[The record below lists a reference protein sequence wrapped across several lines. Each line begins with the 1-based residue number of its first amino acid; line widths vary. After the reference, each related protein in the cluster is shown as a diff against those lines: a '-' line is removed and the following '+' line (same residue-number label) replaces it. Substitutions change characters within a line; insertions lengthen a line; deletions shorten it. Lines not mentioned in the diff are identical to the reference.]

1 MLSPATSQL
10 VTGGVLH
17 QASYWQVELC
27 IKSVIDR
34 WNPASSQ
41 LLTGG
46 TLHQVSYWQME
57 LCIKSAIVRG
67 TSASSQLLTYGTLHQ
82 VSYWQVEPCI
92 RSQVGQV
99 ANLYFTYCVYPA
111 EYWRLLSEAFSQS
124 SDIWV
129 ILNIWRIPVP
139 LNILPYI
146 IQSFSQNI
154 CKNRS
159 TKMEFIDKITVVDIL
174 RIMWWGDKG
183 LKPQDVE

>member
-1 MLSPATSQL
+1 MHCMQCIRYCQVEPCINSGIDRLSPESGQVLTCW
-10 VTGGVLH
+10 GLH
-17 QASYWQVELC
+17 QGRYWHVEPC
-27 IKSVIDR
+27 NKSVSDR
-34 WNPASSQ
+34 WSSASGQ

-46 TLHQVSYWQME
+46 TLY
-57 LCIKSAIVRG
+57 
-67 TSASSQLLTYGTLHQ
+67 Q

-146 IQSFSQNI
+146 IQPFSQNI

-183 LKPQDVE
+183 LKPQDVV